1 MLWNTMAVKENKM
14 ENNFDND
21 GLGEFDERMDGL
33 TLQQKLALED
43 LIVETAFNNSFL
55 VITGRKKFEDLL
67 DMKTVDGSSAVMAH
81 TPDEEM
87 SLDTLENMM
96 AYFVD
101 TEEYEKCAEI
111 RDIIIDRQ
119 IKEQLDVRIQS

>member
-1 MLWNTMAVKENKM
+1 M

-33 TLQQKLALED
+33 TLQQKLELED

>member
-1 MLWNTMAVKENKM
+1 M

-55 VITGRKKFEDLL
+55 VFA
-67 DMKTVDGSSAVMAH
+67 SSFSSLMVVFSNMAGFNVH
-81 TPDEEM
+81 FIILVSPFAFLKAL
-87 SLDTLENMM
+87 SLSS
-96 AYFVD
+96 
-101 TEEYEKCAEI
+101 KI
-111 RDIIIDRQ
+111 
-119 IKEQLDVRIQS
+119 